1 MFHGPQLENIGIFFS
16 LQIHLKLISQR
27 TKQKK
32 KKQKMY
38 AHIRVFVYIILYWFH
53 QHLMKTHYV
62 SDTVRGTEYINSK
75 GKLEQI
81 ITQKIAPSSW
91 S

>member
-32 KKQKMY
+32 KTENVCTYKS
-38 AHIRVFVYIILYWFH
+38 VCLYNLVLIPPAFNENP
-53 QHLMKTHYV
+53 LC
-62 SDTVRGTEYINSK
+62 VRHSEGH
-75 GKLEQI
+75 
-81 ITQKIAPSSW
+81 
-91 S
+91 